1 MTPLDAQINAEVKH
15 DYWMNQAIALAIE
28 AGKADEVPVGAIIIN
43 AQGEILGTG
52 QNRKERDSDPTAHAE
67 ILAIRAASKSLKDW
81 YLKDCLLY
89 VTLEPCPMCAGAI
102 LQARIHTLIYGAS
115 DPKTGAIRSGL
126 NLPDSPVSFHRLQ
139 VISGI
144 GGLECQSI
152 LQNWFKQLRLAKA
165 ASIQSAI
172 RLDRQ

>member
-1 MTPLDAQINAEVKH
+1 MSLLPSQADSGLKH
-15 DYWMNQAIALAIE
+15 DYWMEQAIALAIE
-28 AGKADEVPVGAIIIN
+28 AGKAGEVPVGAIVVN
-43 AQGEILGTG
+43 AEGAILGTG
-52 QNRKERDSDPTAHAE
+52 VNRKERDLDPTAHAE
-67 ILAIRAASKSLKDW
+67 ILAIRAASRSLNDW

-89 VTLEPCPMCAGAI
+89 VTLEHCPMCAGAI

-144 GGLECQSI
+144 RGLECQSL
-152 LQNWFKQLRLAKA
+152 LQNWFKQLRLSKA
-165 ASIQSAI
+165 ALIQP
-172 RLDRQ
+172 